1 MPAPPERDPMRLIRW
16 SMRCYV
22 VRRFSIQGLADPLVS
37 MGMPSILIEVEAVQR
52 FISKV
57 KLKTSFVRG
66 TAVHDE
72 VLGLLR
78 GWGHARVREE
88 SVNGVQGV
96 LNRPLLV
103 SDGARGTPEGDII
116 SVYRKTEISK
126 SIQPVGKSHHHQVEQ
141 HGRKYRALGYTHVAV
156 MSLFWVIPRHL
167 DRECALCQKSLYE
180 VEGMNAKLC
189 STCHLDDGFVLD
201 QMKGLPQVDGHKG
214 VGMFQGVEPLTEER
228 VLQHEDAVLGP

>member
-1 MPAPPERDPMRLIRW
+1 MRLIRW
-16 SMRCYV
+16 SMRCHV

-141 HGRKYRALGYTHVAV
+141 HGREYRALGYIHFVV
-156 MSLFWVIPRHL
+156 MSPVRCHAPGHG
-167 DRECALCQKSLYE
+167 DRECALRQESLYE
-180 VEGMNAKLC
+180 VKGADAKLC
-189 STCHLDDGFVLD
+189 STCCLDDGFVSD
-201 QMKGLPQVDGHKG
+201 RIQGLSQVDGHE
-214 VGMFQGVEPLTEER
+214 GVEVLSRLRKR
-228 VLQHEDAVLGP
+228 VSLSMRRLSRVVRCGRKPVWVG